1 MPLYS
6 LCRKKIYIIEPQI
19 IFERALSRQTYKA
32 VSAILADK
40 LRFGSLGILIRL

>member
-40 LRFGSLGILIRL
+40 PRFGSLGILIRL